1 MGDVEKRIVR
11 AAHFSFTTKKGD
23 THATSRFDDG
33 LASLRE
39 GSRMTQPH
47 IHAPEGTDA
56 NMASTGLLD
65 RKAHSGD
72 HEASSVQAVMVNR
85 PRSDLYAFWRAF
97 QNLPAFMPNV
107 REVSADGRRWVI
119 AGPGGTDIELE
130 TEVTEDR
137 PGEYIAWRSTEQ
149 SDIDHEGW
157 VEFRDNAFGRGT
169 EVRVMISY
177 DPPAGAVGKLV
188 AKVMQR
194 EPRIQARREL
204 RRFKQLMETGEVA
217 TSQAPHAAPRS

>member
-1 MGDVEKRIVR
+1 MS
-11 AAHFSFTTKKGD
+11 A
-23 THATSRFDDG
+23 FDIQP
-33 LASLRE
+33 
-39 GSRMTQPH
+39 TQ
-47 IHAPEGTDA
+47 GTNA
-56 NMASTGLLD
+56 EMAGTGLLD
-65 RKAHSGD
+65 RKAHEGE
-72 HEASSVQAVMVNR
+72 HAASSVQAVIINR
-85 PRSDLYAFWRAF
+85 PRADLYQFWRDF
-97 QNLPAFMPNV
+97 QNLPTFMPNV
-107 REVSADGRRWVI
+107 RSVSEDGRRWVI

-130 TEVTEDR
+130 TEITADD
-137 PGEYIAWRSTEQ
+137 PDSFIGWRSTED

-204 RRFKQLMETGEVA
+204 RRFKQLMETGEVS
-217 TSQAPHAAPRS
+217 TSQAPEAAPRS